1 MKSYVFEVRDRCHS
15 ETLLLRS
22 FAPRLKRVF
31 LVPLFLLA
39 TLFGQVSPAPN
50 TSDLR
55 SRRPLPE
62 FSYSHGW
69 LGTDDAYSIPLSAEK
84 SVWLFGD
91 TFVALSSANVR
102 SESKMVRNTV
112 AIQAGDDPRTASI
125 TFSWRKNMDGSPAS
139 FFPEHGQRWYW
150 PGHGIRLAE
159 GPVVIFLYVMVG
171 TPGKNLG
178 FACTRGTPSL

>member
-1 MKSYVFEVRDRCHS
+1 VFEVRDRCHS

-91 TFVALSSANVR
+91 TFVGGENTELR
-102 SESKMVRNTV
+102 SQAKTMVRNSVGISVCRPNANCSMRYFWTR
-112 AIQAGDDPRTASI
+112 PRAPKP
-125 TFSWRKNMDGSPAS
+125 RS
-139 FFPEHGQRWYW
+139 FFDTETDVLWYW
-150 PGHGIRLAE
+150 PMDGFLE
-159 GPVVIFLYVMVG
+159 GNRCESDIVRRC
-171 TPGKNLG
+171 KNPAATQGL
-178 FACTRGTPSL
+178 